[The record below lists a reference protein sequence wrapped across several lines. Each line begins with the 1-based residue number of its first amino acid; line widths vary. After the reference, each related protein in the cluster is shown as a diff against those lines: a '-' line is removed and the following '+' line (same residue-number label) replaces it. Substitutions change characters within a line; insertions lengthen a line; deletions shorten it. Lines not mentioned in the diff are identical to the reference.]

1 MGFDDKIK
9 TLRTLVD
16 LFVTDKKDAKR
27 FDDLTK
33 RARKCGELRNIVAHT
48 PFRQSA
54 TSDGVEFFPISAS
67 SKLEFIDMDW
77 SIDDFLREIKIINQ
91 IDNDLRSIEKRMS
104 IQRMAQALMDV
115 PENKGTATPL
125 GGLFGLGAA
134 AMDEQTP

>member
-33 RARKCGELRNIVAHT
+33 RARKCGEHRNIVAHT

-54 TSDGVEFFPISAS
+54 TSDGVEF
-67 SKLEFIDMDW
+67 
-77 SIDDFLREIKIINQ
+77 
-91 IDNDLRSIEKRMS
+91 
-104 IQRMAQALMDV
+104 
-115 PENKGTATPL
+115 
-125 GGLFGLGAA
+125 
-134 AMDEQTP
+134 